1 MYNNAYNVYKT
12 NSVNYSSKDQLLL
25 MLVDGAAKFAKIAR
39 QAIIDNDIKKSHEN
53 LVKTQDIFIE
63 LMATLDVSAGDWA
76 QNLFQVYGFINE
88 NLVKANLKKDVEI
101 LDSVIP
107 IIDDVKDT
115 WHEAYKLS
123 KGAR

>member
-39 QAIIDNDIKKSHEN
+39 QAMIDKDLKKSHEN

-63 LMATLDVSAGDWA
+63 LMSTLDVSAGDWA
-76 QNLFQVYGFINE
+76 QNLFQIYSFINE
-88 NLVKANLKKDVEI
+88 TLVKANLKKDVEI

-115 WHEAYKLS
+115 WHEAYRLS